1 MNDVLPKP
9 FTKEGLLNMLEKYL
23 GHLKL
28 RPDGLEMMPNS
39 ASTVTHSS
47 ANQSIKDEASPGQ
60 SPSTASNWHSPGQ
73 FSGISPTLAN
83 PARGFMQAVS
93 GPTTFGMDATA
104 MQFQQPQTPIGVA
117 GRNVHR
123 RQISEISAGD
133 ETTNDPKRPRTY
145 AQNNVA
151 MSHLRR

>member
-28 RPDGLEMMPNS
+28 RPDGLEMIPTS
-39 ASTVTHSS
+39 ASTVAHSS
-47 ANQSIKDEASPGQ
+47 TNQSIKDETSPGQ
-60 SPSTASNWHSPGQ
+60 SPSTASQWHSPGQ

-83 PARGFMQAVS
+83 PGRGFMQSVS
-93 GPTTFGMDATA
+93 TPTTYGMDPNA
-104 MQFQQPQTPIGVA
+104 MQFQPPQTPVGVPN
-117 GRNVHR
+117 RNVHR

-133 ETTNDPKRPRTY
+133 EAAIDAKRPRTY
-145 AQNNVA
+145 AQNPA
-151 MSHLRR
+151 TMSHLRR